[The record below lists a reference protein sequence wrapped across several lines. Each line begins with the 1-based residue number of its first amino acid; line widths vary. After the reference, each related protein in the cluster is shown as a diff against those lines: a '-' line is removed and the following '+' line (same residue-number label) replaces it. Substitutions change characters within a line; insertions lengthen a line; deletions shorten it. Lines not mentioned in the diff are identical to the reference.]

1 MNIILDHI
9 VLNVQDVERSV
20 EFYTRV
26 LQCEA
31 ERLDQF
37 RSGMV
42 PFPSVRLNRDTIIDL
57 FPPEMGKFDQGAA
70 NRNNLNHFCIAL
82 DRDDWEKLRVRL
94 KDREIKLFRDGSVNF
109 GAKGDGISMYFR
121 DPDGNEIEARYYENR

>member
-1 MNIILDHI
+1 MTIILDHI

-37 RSGMV
+37 RSGFV

-57 FPPEMGKFDQGAA
+57 FPPKMFQSDRAGGSF
-70 NRNNLNHFCIAL
+70 NNLNHFCIAL
-82 DRDDWEKLRVRL
+82 EQLDWESLRARL
-94 KDREIKLFRDGSVNF
+94 EERGIELFRDRSVNF

-121 DPDGNEIEARYYENR
+121 DPDGNEIEARYYLVR